1 MKAFAED
8 KMAPNAMG
16 GTELMKHA
24 LASRMPEGLLDG
36 FQIFVSRVHE
46 ELDPN
51 RIRVY
56 WHQDLPWDPAATHLK
71 ETWKQFDHFVFNSN
85 WQMEAFSRFLGVP
98 YSRSTVLENA
108 IEPIPYKRKPS
119 RDDGIVRIIYHTTP
133 HRGLELLVPV
143 FEKLCEKHDNIQ
155 LDVYSSFKI
164 YGWGERDAQYE
175 ALFDRCKNHP
185 KINYHGSVPNAQI
198 REALQD
204 ADIFAYPSIWIESS
218 CISLMEAMSAR
229 ALCVH
234 PNYGAL
240 YDTGGGMT
248 RVYGWS
254 EDMNMHAN
262 RHLAVLDAA
271 IEDVKSGQHLN
282 EIEFVKSYADIRF
295 NWKRRA
301 AQWQALLEKLKLEKE
316 NSKYLVLKP

>member
-1 MKAFAED
+1 MAFAKD

-16 GTELMKHA
+16 GTELMKYA

-36 FQIFVSRVHE
+36 FQIFISRVHE

-51 RIRVY
+51 KIKVY

-71 ETWKQFDHFVFNSN
+71 ETWQQFDQFVFNSN
-85 WQMEAFSRFLGVP
+85 WQMDMFNKYLGVP

-108 IEPIPYKRKPS
+108 IEPIEYKRKPS
-119 RDDGIVRIIYHTTP
+119 KEDDIVRIIYHTTP

-164 YGWGERDAQYE
+164 YGWGERDAQYQE
-175 ALFDRCKNHP
+175 LFERCKNHP

-198 REALQD
+198 REALQN

-229 ALCVH
+229 VLCVH

-240 YDTGGGMT
+240 YDTCGGMT
-248 RVYGWS
+248 RIYGWDENANS
-254 EDMNMHAN
+254 HASK
-262 RHLAVLDAA
+262 HFSVLEKA
-271 IEDVKSGQHLN
+271 IEDVRSAAHLD
-282 EIEFVKSYADIRF
+282 ELEFVKNYADIRF
-295 NWKRRA
+295 NWTRRA
-301 AQWQALLEKLKLEKE
+301 AQWQTLLEKLKAEKQQ
-316 NSKYLVLKP
+316 SKYIVLKS